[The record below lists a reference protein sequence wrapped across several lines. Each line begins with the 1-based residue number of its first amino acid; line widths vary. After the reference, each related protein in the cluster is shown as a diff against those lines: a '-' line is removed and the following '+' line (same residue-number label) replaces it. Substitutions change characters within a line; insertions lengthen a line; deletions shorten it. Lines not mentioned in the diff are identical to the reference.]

1 MAPVETAGA
10 GAELP
15 IGASAA
21 PRFLKRRRLAPV
33 ATARAVRPP
42 LPPALQTEVPGPRR
56 AGLRR
61 GAEVGECAARPSR
74 NSARRRRSKSLP
86 APVWVALRRP
96 RAIEEG
102 VVAARLPSRAPLRS
116 TGPGRFPR
124 RDRKSTRL
132 KLQSI

>member
-1 MAPVETAGA
+1 MPLSDVEGGHGMAGWQAAGA
-10 GAELP
+10 VAGLP

-21 PRFLKRRRLAPV
+21 LRFLKRRRLAPV
-33 ATARAVRPP
+33 ATAHAVRPP

-61 GAEVGECAARPSR
+61 GAEAGECDARPSR

-102 VVAARLPSRAPLRS
+102 VVAARLPAAAPMGC
-116 TGPGRFPR
+116 TGPR
-124 RDRKSTRL
+124 R
-132 KLQSI
+132 